1 MKTRWIGLIACLVF
15 GPAQAASFD
24 CHKAQTEVEKLI
36 CTDAELSAQDEAL
49 ARAYKDAA
57 KRTAEPDRYKREQ
70 RTWNKARE
78 ECLGESDKAACLKD
92 KYTRRVQALSGNC
105 WRHKPWWFGKSQVS
119 GANWPMCK
127 IMLENLNRFCHEEP
141 QAKLDPGIT
150 SLKTINWQPIDPRP
164 HLEWIKESIRW
175 RGYRS
180 GTRQQ
185 PDDLTWD
192 TVRPEIERRL
202 RSGQLTI
209 REAKFDL
216 TNDGVPELVRRGNY
230 GGDLKAGEP
239 MHSFGGGTGYVITD
253 EGTDLPIIERSSSSA
268 TWVFFGHVVFNAGKT
283 YLLSLPFVSPG
294 QATEMELAE
303 PFTVFKNAP
312 LDKREFGE
320 NTVCMFERINN

>member
-119 GANWPMCK
+119 GADWPMCK
-127 IMLENLNRFCHEEP
+127 IMLENLNRFCGDGPQSLQCEP
-141 QAKLDPGIT
+141 QLDPGIT
-150 SLKTINWQPIDPRP
+150 SLRTPEWQSVDPKD
-164 HLEWIKESIRW
+164 HLDWIADYVKWRLGPNRGPDETRW
-175 RGYRS
+175 KVLKPKI
-180 GTRQQ
+180 Q
-185 PDDLTWD
+185 
-192 TVRPEIERRL
+192 RRL
-202 RSGQLTI
+202 DEGLVQIWQAR
-209 REAKFDL
+209 FDA
-216 TNDGVPELVRRGNY
+216 TNDGVPELVMRV
-230 GGDLKAGEP
+230 DLGCDPVLVVGPDEAQYTTANAFAGMVDEQTRKLDTRYL
-239 MHSFGGGTGYVITD
+239 TG
-253 EGTDLPIIERSSSSA
+253 A
-268 TWVFFGHVVFNAGKT
+268 HFVFNAGKT
-283 YLLSLPFVSPG
+283 YRLRIG
-294 QATEMELAE
+294 ETEMGLVE
-303 PFTVFKNAP
+303 PFGGYRGGYQGLGAVP
-312 LDKREFGE
+312 VYGE
-320 NTVCMFERINN
+320 TTVCMFERITN